1 MNITYDKNTGDFF
14 RELNSGKI
22 KKIGVRYRNRNVIYL
37 KVTVNKRAW
46 PLHRLAFLLV
56 NGVELPSNVE
66 VDHLDGNGLNNKWCN
81 LRFVKGS
88 ENQKNRLANKNT
100 KFGLMG
106 IRFIDNH
113 WQARICVNRKRI
125 HLGCFDN
132 KLDAAAA
139 RISANNKHGFTERHG
154 RLK

>member
-1 MNITYDKNTGDFF
+1 MNVTYNKDTGKFYRTF
-14 RELNSGKI
+14 KSGVEKE
-22 KKIGVRYRNRNVIYL
+22 IGVKFKNRNVFYYKSIIDG
-37 KVTVNKRAW
+37 KIW
-46 PLHRLAFLLV
+46 FLHRLAYYLV
-56 NGVELPSNVE
+56 NGVELTSDVE
-66 VDHLDGNGLNNKWCN
+66 VDHLDGNGMNNKWSN
-81 LRFVKGS
+81 LRFVKGCD
-88 ENQKNRLANKNT
+88 NQRNRLANKNT

-113 WQARICVNRKRI
+113 WEARICVNKERI

-139 RISANNKHGFTERHG
+139 RISANNKYGFTERHG